1 VSTLDKAAGIIG
13 VLAALAAAG
22 LWLRASVIDVPNNI
36 DTIVGELQRMG
47 RWNASAAFASFVAAL
62 CGAYALWSQLKG

>member
-22 LWLRASVIDVPNNI
+22 LWLRTSVIDVPNNI

-47 RWNASAAFASFVAAL
+47 RWNAWAAFASFVAAL
-62 CGAYALWSQLKG
+62 CGLCLVESQLKG